1 MSLRKILEYVS
12 LAGVLYIAWIT
23 ADALFGPRRLGGRVP
38 MHFDAAGNA
47 DAWGSPWALVVLP
60 LVAIGIYALMTVVSR
75 RPAAFNFP
83 VRVTPRS
90 RPRLEALA
98 VEMIGWLKAE
108 VICLFAWIQTV
119 TIETVRH
126 GGGHLPPF
134 VVPLVLVAVFATIL
148 SYIVAMR
155 RAAHA

>member
-12 LAGVLYIAWIT
+12 LAGVLYMAWIT
-23 ADALFGPRRLGGRVP
+23 ADALFGPRRLGSRVP

-47 DAWGSPWALVVLP
+47 DAWGSPWALGVLP
-60 LVAIGIYALMTVVSR
+60 LVAIGIYALMTAVSR

-83 VRVTPRS
+83 VRVTPRT

-108 VICLFAWIQTV
+108 VVCLFAWIQTV

-126 GGGHLPPF
+126 GNGRLSPL
-134 VVPLVLVAVFATIL
+134 VVPFVLVAVFVTIL
-148 SYIVAMR
+148 GYIVAMR
-155 RAAHA
+155 RDAHA